1 MLEENKWKYR
11 SDWQL
16 KALIENSAKHN
27 RWNEVEEFAQ
37 ELQARKNERL
47 AKITS

>member
-1 MLEENKWKYR
+1 MLEEDRWKYR

-16 KALIENSAKHN
+16 KALIEYSAKHN
-27 RWNEVEEFAQ
+27 RWDEVEEFAQ
-37 ELQARKNERL
+37 ELQARKVERL